1 MEPNRFLKKAMDE
14 NKSELLEI
22 VAKELQ
28 KL

>member
-1 MEPNRFLKKAMDE
+1 MTANRFLKKAMDE

-28 KL
+28 KI